1 MFSQFFGNKKNQ
13 ETQTLETI
21 KVQNSNLMKEN
32 EKLLKEIE
40 ILKEEVKMYQ
50 NLMFT
55 VKLN

>member
-1 MFSQFFGNKKNQ
+1 
-13 ETQTLETI
+13 
-21 KVQNSNLMKEN
+21 MKEN